1 MAPNAHDD
9 PPYDGGAQ
17 PVPERPPEV
26 PTPGRAVGQYVVLIV
41 AALVLL
47 AGVLYVVTRLGAG

>member
-1 MAPNAHDD
+1 MAVD
-9 PPYDGGAQ
+9 PKDEPPFDGGAQ

-26 PTPGRAVGQYVVLIV
+26 PTPGRSAMQYVVIIV

-47 AGVLYVVTRLGAG
+47 AGVLYLFSWIGE